1 MYIESAA
8 LSSNPGLKQG
18 PYTRLMVSDT
28 GCGIDPA
35 VIDRIFDPFFS
46 TRPDGSGLGLAISYQ
61 IIHEHG
67 GFIDLE
73 SEVGKGT
80 SFRVHLPLKT
90 GGQGGPGK

>member
-1 MYIESAA
+1 M
-8 LSSNPGLKQG
+8 G
-18 PYTRLMVSDT
+18 V
-28 GCGIDPA
+28 
-35 VIDRIFDPFFS
+35 DPFFS

-80 SFRVHLPLKT
+80 SFRIHLPLNA
-90 GGQGGPGK
+90 GGKGVAGK

>member
-1 MYIESAA
+1 MIIGVLRIIPISNEGRGVES
-8 LSSNPGLKQG
+8 
-18 PYTRLMVSDT
+18 
-28 GCGIDPA
+28 
-35 VIDRIFDPFFS
+35 FFS

-80 SFRVHLPLKT
+80 SFRIHLPLNA
-90 GGQGGPGK
+90 GGKGVAGK

>member
-1 MYIESAA
+1 M
-8 LSSNPGLKQG
+8 
-18 PYTRLMVSDT
+18 
-28 GCGIDPA
+28 
-35 VIDRIFDPFFS
+35 RIGGVDPFFS

-80 SFRVHLPLKT
+80 SFRVHLPLNA
-90 GGQGGPGK
+90 GGKDVPGK